1 MEAFSNAVGDSN
13 DENNFQQKFL
23 LTNIQISMLGKAF
36 ANSSSASIKLSKNQL
51 HKIEKSGGLL
61 GRFYND

>member
-1 MEAFSNAVGDSN
+1 
-13 DENNFQQKFL
+13 
-23 LTNIQISMLGKAF
+23 MLGKAF
-36 ANSSSASIKLSKNQL
+36 ANGSSASIKLSKNQL